1 MLTICTPK
9 TLSYRFLSKLPRIQ
23 LCSGKFLK
31 DVRTV
36 LSKPYKERVPILI
49 MNAKYTQSQTDLLRG
64 SENTPVVQYAVQI
77 KL

>member
-36 LSKPYKERVPILI
+36 LAKPYKERVPILS
-49 MNAKYTQSQTDLLRG
+49 MNAKYTQGQTDLLRG